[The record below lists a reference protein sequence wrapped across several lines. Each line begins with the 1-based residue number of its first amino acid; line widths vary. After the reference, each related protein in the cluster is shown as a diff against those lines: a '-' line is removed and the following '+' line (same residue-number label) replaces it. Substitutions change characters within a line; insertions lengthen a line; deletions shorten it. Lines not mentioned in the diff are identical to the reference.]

1 MSFFKLTIAEDVI
14 QKKTQ
19 SYKNVTNFLS
29 AFIISFTVTLVSGFW
44 FFAVS
49 HEINWNASQMV
60 LILHLLGGGLSFM
73 LFLVYFF
80 LHQRDKELQ
89 WWRFLIPWQIRPE
102 EDETPLHL
110 KQRKL
115 GVYLTWLLLIIYLT
129 GLSIALPGAVF
140 FLGYLHLYSF
150 EQLMLLNNIHVWATF
165 IMLPILLMHF
175 LWSAKNS

>member
-1 MSFFKLTIAEDVI
+1 MSLFKLTIADDAI

-19 SYKNVTNFLS
+19 SYQNVMNFLS

-44 FFAVS
+44 FWGVS

-60 LILHLLGGGLSFM
+60 LILHLLGGGLSFI
-73 LFLVYFF
+73 LFMAYYF
-80 LHQRDKELQ
+80 LHQKDKELQ
-89 WWRFLIPWQIRPE
+89 WWRFLLPWHIKQM
-102 EDETPLHL
+102 EDETALHL

-129 GLSIALPGAVF
+129 GLSIALPAVIF
-140 FLGYLHLYSF
+140 YLDYVHLYTF
-150 EQLMLLNNIHVWATF
+150 EQLILLNNIHLWATF

-175 LWSAKNS
+175 LWSAKK